1 MKYLFFI
8 ALGFVLHFSHAN
20 ATHEVTQTRTCDTY
34 RYKEEKIVEYTG
46 VLLTTFDN
54 GKKTET
60 DIVGAGTGIPIRV
73 GYDEN
78 FMIKYR
84 IIPIKYGI
92 IVNDLFYKPY
102 CP

>member
-8 ALGFVLHFSHAN
+8 AILFLSTNSFA
-20 ATHEVTQTRTCDTY
+20 CDVY
-34 RYKEEKIVEYTG
+34 QYKGQKIVEYTG

-54 GKKTET
+54 GMKTET

-78 FMIKYR
+78 FVIKYR
-84 IIPIKYGI
+84 IIPIEHGI
-92 IVNDLFYKPY
+92 IINDLFYKHS
-102 CP
+102 CK